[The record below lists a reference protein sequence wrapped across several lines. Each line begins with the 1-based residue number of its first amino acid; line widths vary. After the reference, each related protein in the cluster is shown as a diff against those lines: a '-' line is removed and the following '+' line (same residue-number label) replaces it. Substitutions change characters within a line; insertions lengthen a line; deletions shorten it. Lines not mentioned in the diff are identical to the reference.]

1 MRPNQRLEQNP
12 FILAAAQMMQTTQR
26 SMEYAGMPRGTI
38 RGTVVDVDDPEER
51 GRVRVIFDDMNP
63 DIPQVLGTDYAKERE
78 GEKPDKSHWIDVSP
92 AFKGKQPEG
101 LKGKRV
107 NISVSNGQYQY
118 AVLQDV
124 LYDPDT
130 LAQKAQKK
138 LKIPNNSS
146 MTRLPLYKT
155 GKLPPATEENHGC
168 MVIELGGPMDS
179 DWLCVCLKR
188 QGEYYWVRHI
198 DMAHGH
204 AGENDGKQPS
214 DSEPNNEQPVEEQA
228 IWDYV
233 FPTTGG
239 EMQKYSRYG
248 TSPRSNPFGG
258 EAKWYEPPKTES
270 SKSN

>member
-1 MRPNQRLEQNP
+1 MRPNQRLAQNP
-12 FILAAAQMMQTTQR
+12 FILAAAQMMQATQAN
-26 SMEYAGMPRGTI
+26 MQYAGLPRGTI
-38 RGTVVDVDDPEER
+38 RGTIKDVKDPEDR
-51 GRVRVIFDDMNP
+51 GRVRVVFDDMNP
-63 DIPQVLGTDYAKERE
+63 EIPQVQGAEDWSKERE
-78 GEKPDKSHWIDVSP
+78 GEEPDLSHWIDVSP

-101 LKGKRV
+101 LVGKRV

-124 LYDPDT
+124 LYDPEL
-130 LAQKAQKK
+130 LAQKAKDK

-146 MTRLPLYKT
+146 MTRVPLYES

-168 MVIELGGPMDS
+168 MVVELNGPMDS

-188 QGEYYWVRHI
+188 QGSYYWVRHI

-204 AGENDGKQPS
+204 AGENDGKQPN
-214 DSEPNNEQPVEEQA
+214 DTNGDAEFPVEEQA

-248 TSPRSNPFGG
+248 TGPRANPFGG
-258 EAKWYEPPKTES
+258 QAKWYDPPKSES
-270 SKSN
+270 K